1 MSEVFYCKRL
11 NTNTVYTKKQFVL
24 VGLNYDIFYDTV
36 TTKKINP
43 PPRMFLLGTYLR
55 TTWIDRIPGRSSL
68 RK

>member
-36 TTKKINP
+36 TTKKSTP
-43 PPRMFLLGTYLR
+43 PECFYWELT
-55 TTWIDRIPGRSSL
+55 
-68 RK
+68 

>member
-24 VGLNYDIFYDTV
+24 VGLNYDIFMTQSLP
-36 TTKKINP
+36 KKSTP